1 MTVAVYFILRMSDL
15 VSEKRSRSLARP
27 RQIAMTLARELTQLS
42 LPEIGQ
48 AFGGRDHTTVMHA
61 CQRVQD
67 LQASDTR
74 VREDYSNLVRI
85 LTG

>member
-1 MTVAVYFILRMSDL
+1 M
-15 VSEKRSRSLARP
+15 
-27 RQIAMTLARELTQLS
+27 S

-67 LQASDTR
+67 LQEADTR
-74 VREDYSNLVRI
+74 IREDYTNLVRI